1 MSVLFLSI
9 CETVCSLFTLQFLLV
24 AGFQPTLSILASSES
39 SYLYCSKTSVMAYFQ
54 SQESLEQLFVSE
66 SFRDEQHVANEGFQ
80 M

>member
-1 MSVLFLSI
+1 
-9 CETVCSLFTLQFLLV
+9 
-24 AGFQPTLSILASSES
+24 
-39 SYLYCSKTSVMAYFQ
+39 MAYFQ